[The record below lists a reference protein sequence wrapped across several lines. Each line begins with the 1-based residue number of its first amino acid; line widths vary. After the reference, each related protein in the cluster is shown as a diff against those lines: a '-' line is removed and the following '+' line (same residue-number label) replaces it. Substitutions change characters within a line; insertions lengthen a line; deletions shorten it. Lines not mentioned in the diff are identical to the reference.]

1 MNWFKKK
8 QKPPVNNWREESIR
22 ELREFRKKGETFD
35 YIGIKMTVV
44 GHYTLQYG
52 AFGWQEYPSLR
63 CHYVDNHGVLH
74 DVEFTISEFRNI
86 QRAQDMKARGE

>member
-8 QKPPVNNWREESIR
+8 QKPTVPNWRLEGIR
-22 ELREFRKKGETFD
+22 ELQEFCKQGDTFV
-35 YIGIKMTVV
+35 YMGITMTVV

-52 AFGWQEYPSLR
+52 AFGWQEFPSLR

-74 DVEFTISEFRNI
+74 DVEFTMSEFRNI
-86 QRAQDMKARGE
+86 KRAQDMKARG